1 MSNKNYKYTLN
12 EGFTEEQ
19 RNFYE
24 ENGYIVFR
32 KLIPEKDI
40 DICHQRFLDVCSGK
54 VHVPTVMK
62 VKKLGPNGETRS
74 EFTVNK
80 IQEILYDEKFF
91 DHYAAHPKIVEVI
104 KMIIGP
110 NVTAVHSML
119 INKPPDVHE
128 EMSAHP
134 MHQDLHYFPFRPANK
149 IAASWTAMED
159 VTEKNGCL
167 FVLPGSHKG
176 PLFSHDYTESVKN
189 KLYHGVFG
197 FNDVPKVMF
206 PMEKGDTIFFH
217 PLLLHGSGPNFTQG
231 FRKAISVHYADSK
244 CDFINVIGT
253 FQEGISK
260 EIESVAEKNFKLKIH
275 INTVWKMK
283 SRLICGEQGVFQQID
298 SHL

>member
-1 MSNKNYKYTLN
+1 MSKKNYKYTLN
-12 EGFTEEQ
+12 EGFTVEQ

-24 ENGYIVFR
+24 ENGYIVFK

-40 DICHQRFLDVCSGK
+40 DICHQRFLDVCDRK
-54 VHVPTVMK
+54 VHIPTIVNA
-62 VKKLGPNGETRS
+62 KKLRPNGETRS
-74 EFTVNK
+74 EFTIYK
-80 IQEILYDEKFF
+80 IQEIIFDEMFYK
-91 DHYAAHPKIVEVI
+91 HYAGHPKIVEVI

-119 INKPPDVHE
+119 INKPPDVIE
-128 EMSAHP
+128 TISAHP
-134 MHQDLHYFPFRPANK
+134 IHQDLHYFPFRPANN

-176 PLFSHDYTESVKN
+176 PLFSHIESINK

-197 FNDVPKVMF
+197 FNDVPMVML

-217 PLLLHGSGPNFTQG
+217 PLLLHGSGPNITQG

-244 CDFINVIGT
+244 CKFINVIGLRGKQKMWLRR
-253 FQEGISK
+253 FS
-260 EIESVAEKNFKLKIH
+260 NRKLIILLFGK
-275 INTVWKMK
+275 
-283 SRLICGEQGVFQQID
+283 
-298 SHL
+298 